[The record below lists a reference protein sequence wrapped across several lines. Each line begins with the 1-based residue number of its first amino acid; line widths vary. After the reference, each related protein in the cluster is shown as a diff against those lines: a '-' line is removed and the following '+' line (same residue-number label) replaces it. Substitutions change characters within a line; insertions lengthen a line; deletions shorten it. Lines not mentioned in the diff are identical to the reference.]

1 MTRILIVDD
10 EPVARQTLA
19 DLLAGDAFD
28 LDFAA
33 DGGAGLAAA
42 RATLPDIILLDLMM
56 PGMDGYEVCTQLR
69 SDPLLAEVPI
79 LMITAYND
87 RKSRLCG
94 IGAGADDFIAK
105 PFDGLE
111 LLTRL
116 RTIARLNRFRRLTGE
131 RTRFKWVLERADDG
145 YMILDLAGRLSYI
158 NAPARLFLSLDHSDA
173 LPTESA
179 LDLIGRAYRL
189 EPQTL
194 WEGWPA
200 APLGDNCYLVR
211 PETPAAPAFWLHVT
225 EQRLTNGDET
235 QIVLHLR
242 DATELVTARAD
253 MRSFRTVLA
262 HKLRTPLNAV
272 LASLELLLDMQDDLS
287 QDEVRDFVS
296 DAVGGARLLHA
307 AVNDVLAYAEGSSS
321 YRTSAAFALADLPMI
336 VDAVGAMLNLNDM
349 TLALDEA
356 AQSANLPLARGAVE
370 QIIFELLENSQKF
383 HPHHMPTITI
393 TVAQVADSV
402 HITVAD
408 NGVSLSPQQIQWA
421 LTPYLQGEKYFTG
434 EMAGMGLGLPLV
446 AALLWPVG
454 GEIRVNN
461 RTGAPGVSIEL
472 QIPVAVVKSGL
483 ADTALDSSP
492 V

>member
-1 MTRILIVDD
+1 MCIR
-10 EPVARQTLA
+10 
-19 DLLAGDAFD
+19 
-28 LDFAA
+28 
-33 DGGAGLAAA
+33 
-42 RATLPDIILLDLMM
+42 
-56 PGMDGYEVCTQLR
+56 
-69 SDPLLAEVPI
+69 
-79 LMITAYND
+79 D
-87 RKSRLCG
+87 R
-94 IGAGADDFIAK
+94 
-105 PFDGLE
+105 
-111 LLTRL
+111 
-116 RTIARLNRFRRLTGE
+116 
-131 RTRFKWVLERADDG
+131 
-145 YMILDLAGRLSYI
+145 
-158 NAPARLFLSLDHSDA
+158 
-173 LPTESA
+173 
-179 LDLIGRAYRL
+179 
-189 EPQTL
+189 
-194 WEGWPA
+194 
-200 APLGDNCYLVR
+200 
-211 PETPAAPAFWLHVT
+211 
-225 EQRLTNGDET
+225 
-235 QIVLHLR
+235 
-242 DATELVTARAD
+242 VTARAD

-296 DAVGGARLLHA
+296 DAVSGARLLHA
-307 AVNDVLAYAEGSSS
+307 AVNDVLAYAEGSSAN
-321 YRTSAAFALADLPMI
+321 RAGAAFALADLPMI

-483 ADTALDSSP
+483 ADTA
-492 V
+492 